1 MTTENPDSP
10 QASLF
15 QAAGRLFND
24 GSYQSVTIEELI
36 TAAGV
41 SRTVFDALFET
52 KEDLIVAYLEDRD
65 RMLRGYFFTEVTK
78 RGHDDPRATLL
89 ALFDVLGEWFR
100 DESFYGCIFSNA
112 CSEYGQ
118 GDHPVHQVAARHKK
132 RFRDFILARVEEI
145 GFDDP
150 EQKADEITFLM
161 EGAIITAHIR
171 RDARTAQSAR
181 KAAEVLLGGT

>member
-1 MTTENPDSP
+1 MTTENPETP
-10 QASLF
+10 RASLF
-15 QAAGRLFND
+15 QAAGRLFNE
-24 GSYQSVTIEELI
+24 GSYQSVSIEELT

-41 SRTVFDALFET
+41 SRREFDALFET
-52 KEDLIVAYLEDRD
+52 KEKFIVAYLEDRD
-65 RMLRGYFFTEVTK
+65 EVLRGYFFSEVTK

-89 ALFDVLGEWFR
+89 ALFDLLGEWFR

-132 RFRDFILARVEEI
+132 RFRDFILARVEAI

-150 EQKADEITFLM
+150 EQKADEITILM
-161 EGAIITAHIR
+161 DGAVVTAHIR
-171 RDARTAQSAR
+171 RDARSAQSAR
-181 KAAEVLLGGT
+181 KAAELLLSGT